1 VDDGTNT
8 KIGDLGLG
16 CLYIG
21 GGTAA
26 TPANQIPDQA
36 TSLFDLGTPS
46 GGDVPLIASAGTG
59 PTNCTKGAGPTK
71 HCIGGSTFPPPACST
86 DANCGGTP
94 GSCALDL
101 NCSFG
106 PPLPITGALPVCV
119 INAIQT
125 DASGTAT
132 PATGDSTV
140 SIPLSSRVYLT
151 ANATDPCPR
160 CINNVCDSSWK
171 DGGNNQTPNH
181 GQACTPTGTQ
191 GTSLSCLPPLGDF
204 QGALPVTLSP
214 LSTGPAMLTNASG
227 TFCPGQ
233 MHAGAFHLMAARTI
247 KEQGSPAAGILDGNP
262 HSSVLASVF
271 CIPGSLS
278 AAINAV
284 GDIPGPGAIGL
295 VGNAQLLP

>member
-1 VDDGTNT
+1 MFTQLSFTTTLGSTSCGGPSFTGFVPPGAPFSGEVDDGTNT

-119 INAIQT
+119 I
-125 DASGTAT
+125 
-132 PATGDSTV
+132 
-140 SIPLSSRVYLT
+140 
-151 ANATDPCPR
+151 
-160 CINNVCDSSWK
+160 
-171 DGGNNQTPNH
+171 
-181 GQACTPTGTQ
+181 
-191 GTSLSCLPPLGDF
+191 
-204 QGALPVTLSP
+204 
-214 LSTGPAMLTNASG
+214 
-227 TFCPGQ
+227 
-233 MHAGAFHLMAARTI
+233 
-247 KEQGSPAAGILDGNP
+247 
-262 HSSVLASVF
+262 
-271 CIPGSLS
+271 
-278 AAINAV
+278 
-284 GDIPGPGAIGL
+284 
-295 VGNAQLLP
+295 